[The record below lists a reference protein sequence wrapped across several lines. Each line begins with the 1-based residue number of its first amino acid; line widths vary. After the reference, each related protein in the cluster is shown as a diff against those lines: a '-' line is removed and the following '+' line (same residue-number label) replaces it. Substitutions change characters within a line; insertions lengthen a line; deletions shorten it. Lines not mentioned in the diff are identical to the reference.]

1 MSRECPRDATDAGS
15 DQRETLEIR
24 DGFPLVQMF
33 DELRTANRE
42 DNQRTRLKSSI
53 YRPDEVDPPMMMT
66 SRLREL
72 GVTFKSVS

>member
-1 MSRECPRDATDAGS
+1 MSRECPRDATDSGS

-24 DGFPLVQMF
+24 DGFPLVQTF